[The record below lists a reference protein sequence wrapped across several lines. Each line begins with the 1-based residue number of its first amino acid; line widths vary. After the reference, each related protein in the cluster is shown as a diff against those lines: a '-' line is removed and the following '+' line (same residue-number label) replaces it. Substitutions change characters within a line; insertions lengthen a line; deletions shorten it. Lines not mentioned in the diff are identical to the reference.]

1 MALSLWNYDPFLT
14 TTDPF
19 AFDPWREMRRM
30 QREMDRLF
38 ERAGKELVP
47 SSSSV
52 NEGMTLWRPIMDI
65 KETDKDMVL
74 KAELPGVKKEDIN
87 IELENGVLTISG
99 EKKEEKKEENER
111 YRRSE
116 RCYGK
121 FVRSLTVPQNLTQDQ
136 IKAKFDNGVLE
147 VTFPKLYQEK
157 KQLQTIPI
165 S

>member
-52 NEGMTLWRPIMDI
+52 NEGMTLWRPIM
-65 KETDKDMVL
+65 VYSLL
-74 KAELPGVKKEDIN
+74 K
-87 IELENGVLTISG
+87 T
-99 EKKEEKKEENER
+99 
-111 YRRSE
+111 
-116 RCYGK
+116 
-121 FVRSLTVPQNLTQDQ
+121 
-136 IKAKFDNGVLE
+136 
-147 VTFPKLYQEK
+147 
-157 KQLQTIPI
+157 
-165 S
+165 